1 MGLAVRVFLLGSGSF
16 RRCSGLNAIPLFCY
30 ATLAV
35 CLAGSSSAAAQ
46 NARLVLI
53 SVDGLRPDVI
63 TAADTPNMAA
73 LRDGGASAADAL
85 NDLPSA
91 TLPNHTTMLTGLVGD
106 RHGVVLNFEL
116 PGTVA
121 FPTLFDFAHESGLR
135 SAFFASKSKLKYLAP
150 PDVLETVDID
160 GETGPLVD
168 RLIEQ
173 ISPDGPDL
181 IFVHLRD
188 PDSAGHAGDWLSEV
202 YFDAVRAMDALVGE
216 IVAAIEADTSRE
228 SYIIL
233 TADHG
238 GSGTNH
244 FLNIP
249 ENRMIPWIVWGPGIQ
264 AATTLK
270 AAISIADTTPTALWL
285 LGAAVPEGLS
295 GVARREVRDAADDP
309 VGGQAVPPVGLPCL
323 ILIIPGLFIAHWAAA
338 RCGLSL
344 RR

>member
-1 MGLAVRVFLLGSGSF
+1 MGVLVRACIVG
-16 RRCSGLNAIPLFCY
+16 
-30 ATLAV
+30 AV
-35 CLAGSSSAAAQ
+35 CVAVSSLAAAQ
-46 NARLVLI
+46 DARVVLI

-63 TAADTPNMAA
+63 TSADTPNIAA
-73 LRDGGASAADAL
+73 LRDGGASASAAV

-91 TLPNHTTMLTGLVGD
+91 TLPNHTTMLTGLIGD

-121 FPTLFDFAHESGLR
+121 FPTLFDFAGEAGLR
-135 SAFFASKSKLKYLAP
+135 SAFFASKSKLAYLAP

-173 ISPDGPDL
+173 ISADGPDL

-188 PDSAGHAGDWLSEV
+188 PDSAGHAGEWLSEA
-202 YFDAVRAMDALVGE
+202 YFDAVRAVDALVGE
-216 IVAAIEADTSRE
+216 IVAVVEAQTSRE
-228 SYIIL
+228 TYIIL

-249 ENRMIPWIVWGPGIQ
+249 ENRMIPWIVWGPGIDAG
-264 AATTLK
+264 AALDARTT
-270 AAISIADTTPTALWL
+270 IADTTPTVLWL

-295 GVARREVRDAADDP
+295 GVARREARDAAFDSAA
-309 VGGQAVPPVGLPCL
+309 GQAVPPVGLPCL
-323 ILIIPGLFIAHWAAA
+323 ILIIPGLFIAQWAAA
-338 RCGLSL
+338 RSGLSM